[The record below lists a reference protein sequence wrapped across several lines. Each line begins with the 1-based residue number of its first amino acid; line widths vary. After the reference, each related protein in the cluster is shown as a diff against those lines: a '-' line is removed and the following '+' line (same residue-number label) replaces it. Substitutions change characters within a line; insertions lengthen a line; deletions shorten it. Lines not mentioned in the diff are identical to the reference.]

1 MHTVSFDGFLTKNLS
16 KLINYKKPSK
26 KKIHSK
32 EFLHQYIN
40 IFFSRQIFIFD
51 FYETQMI
58 FTILFDNKL
67 MK

>member
-1 MHTVSFDGFLTKNLS
+1 MHTVSFDGFLTKKLS
-16 KLINYKKPSK
+16 KLKLKKAFI

-51 FYETQMI
+51 FHETQII
-58 FTILFDNKL
+58 FTISFDNKL